1 MQRVD
6 GQINILL
13 ECCLS
18 FQPPHFDLYPPSLRA
33 LNEMWKCQ
41 NLLRNHVKDLLD
53 LIKKPKVTD
62 RNKAQYILSKD
73 AHRFLQAPVCI

>member
-1 MQRVD
+1 MLSSKLSSCLRSRL
-6 GQINILL
+6 INKTKIKKNVLQFVSIEKTL
-13 ECCLS
+13 KGHFFLS
-18 FQPPHFDLYPPSLRA
+18 CFPPRA

-62 RNKAQYILSKD
+62 
-73 AHRFLQAPVCI
+73 